1 MRTGLFLLWMIA
13 LLVVAPVTLAQDDA
27 GDTAEDIISLTE
39 DTAEG
44 TLATVEDFLNRL
56 VTPPEGEVTRLL
68 MLFGGVILLVLGW
81 RIYEYIILISGVLIG
96 AAVGANLVADSAA
109 IVQIVAL
116 VIGGLLGGIL
126 SILLYYVAVFIIGAY
141 TGMVLT
147 AAIAGALNLTP
158 ISALA
163 LLIAAIVGGLI
174 LLGLSMEL
182 LAFVSAVV
190 GAQMIALAL
199 DLTDE
204 WIIILAFVGIVL
216 QLGIARL
223 SGTSIRR
230 RPRRVRLFRRG

>member
-81 RIYEYIILISGVLIG
+81 RIYEYIILISGVLGWRIYEC
-96 AAVGANLVADSAA
+96 
-109 IVQIVAL
+109 
-116 VIGGLLGGIL
+116 IL